1 MIQIIWL
8 VQCIDWI
15 GNMMTRVAMHVAVA
29 SLTQIQIESSESLRD
44 MSYVETPEP
53 VRHRWIEQWLEQFV

>member
-8 VQCIDWI
+8 VQCIDWV

-44 MSYVETPEP
+44 MSK
-53 VRHRWIEQWLEQFV
+53 HRRLWDIAESNNGWNNSFN